1 MKANEDRKLMVA
13 CMEYIVRHVNYEPY
27 LDSWL
32 MCGVADGDIP
42 YGSTDTVSLDLE
54 YYAEKDNYKDL
65 CELFL
70 LIMSKAH
77 KCGGLV

>member
-1 MKANEDRKLMVA
+1 MKGNEDRKLMVA
-13 CMEYIVRHVNYEPY
+13 CMEYIVRHVNNEDF

-42 YGSTDTVSLDLE
+42 YGSMDTVSLDLE
-54 YYAEKDNYKDL
+54 YYADKDNYKDL
-65 CELFL
+65 CRLFL
-70 LIMSKAH
+70 TIMARAH